1 MKHFFILLGCASLV
15 ISCKKDESVEKSVA
29 KEITLSQNADL
40 QMQIGEK
47 QEVTISGGDGK
58 NYEVSSSNNSVAETS
73 LKNNLVT
80 IEAKSEGESVITIN
94 SAGKSKKIAVKVSV
108 PKLML
113 SETSLEMTIG
123 DTKNISVTGENV
135 KDFQVSASP
144 SSVVEIVKK
153 DNKSFSVEAK
163 KEGETTITVTSAGAT
178 KELKIKVLPKEIL
191 IKSISFDKNQQ
202 SLGVGKSSKLIPII
216 EPANAT
222 NQKFVWESNDPKVIR
237 VNKDGE
243 IFASPTYVGKSAIIT
258 AIAQDGSGVKGQIEV
273 RATQLVQS
281 VKITLG
287 DKEVAVGAEFQLAV
301 EVLPTTA
308 SSLVEWKSD
317 DTSVVEVNNEGKVKA
332 LKEGKATI
340 TATSTD
346 GSTASGSVEIKV
358 ITEVDRIVVAQS
370 TDNSIK
376 VKAGTTTPL
385 TFNLFY
391 GNSAKGKIDSN
402 DPRKK
407 FLKFYDD
414 NRDGK
419 KTAYINENME
429 LIAIKSGTATITIS
443 YQDGRNETLETKLQ
457 VTVE

>member
-1 MKHFFILLGCASLV
+1 MKHFFILLVCASLV

-29 KEITLSQNADL
+29 KEITLSQNTDL

-58 NYEVSSSNNSVAETS
+58 NYEVSSSNNSVAKTS

-80 IEAKSEGESVITIN
+80 IEAKSEGESVVTIN

-237 VNKDGE
+237 VNKDNGE

-258 AIAQDGSGVKGQIEV
+258 AIAQDGSDVKGQIEV

-317 DTSVVEVNNEGKVKA
+317 DTSVAEVNNEGKVKA

-358 ITEVDRIVVAQS
+358 ITEVDKIVVTQS
-370 TDNSIK
+370 TDNNIK
-376 VKAGTTTPL
+376 VKAGTKTPL

-391 GNSAKGKIDSN
+391 NNNAKGKIDSK

-407 FLKFYDD
+407 FLKFYD
-414 NRDGK
+414 NGDGK
-419 KTAYINENME
+419 KTAYINDKME

-443 YQDGRNETLETKLQ
+443 YQDERSENLETKLQ